1 MPPFV
6 AKFCPV
12 KFDWDNAL
20 MLNCMQWAVESEPE
34 RTKWPFKS
42 ADVSLYELEGT
53 VEDADLLSLHFTLQK
68 GFIKETIV
76 SYDTRMDAAL
86 RMEFQQIFALRFS
99 VSCFDASIV
108 VTNAVTHLR
117 ANLRRMF
124 SSSVEPKNLPFSAV
138 FSPVQYGWR
147 DAYMLNWLLWVY
159 GTVSPWRAL
168 RITKITGTQ
177 ADAHW
182 LSYLFCSHIHTLIC
196 QFSHVSKGA
205 ELRAAFSSGGG
216 DFYDVKQALARLR
229 ISLYSTPRSTAFM
242 MGKHRRLGGG
252 GVAVLPDEVCHLIL
266 ALSVELLV

>member
-1 MPPFV
+1 M
-6 AKFCPV
+6 
-12 KFDWDNAL
+12 
-20 MLNCMQWAVESEPE
+20 
-34 RTKWPFKS
+34 
-42 ADVSLYELEGT
+42 
-53 VEDADLLSLHFTLQK
+53 
-68 GFIKETIV
+68 
-76 SYDTRMDAAL
+76 
-86 RMEFQQIFALRFS
+86 
-99 VSCFDASIV
+99 